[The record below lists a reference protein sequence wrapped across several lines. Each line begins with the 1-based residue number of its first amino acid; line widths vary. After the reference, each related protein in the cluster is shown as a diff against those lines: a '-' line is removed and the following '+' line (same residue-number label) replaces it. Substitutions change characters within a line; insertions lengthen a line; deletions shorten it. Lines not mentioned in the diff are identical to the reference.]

1 MNKITLLFTII
12 IGVIQFTS
20 AQTFTAGS
28 YKYRVIKDGVSVAA
42 ASQKLFGNV
51 IIPEAVNFGDKNYKV
66 TAVADSGFR
75 NCAGIKNLIL
85 PASITKIG
93 KAAFWGCESLKSII
107 IPNSITELEPE
118 VFSEC
123 AISQI
128 SIPNT
133 ITKIGNYVFY
143 NCNKLKRIHI
153 PDSVKQFGVGVFGGC
168 SSLKQIRLRTNLYN
182 KIIKDNPDYIEMNFM
197 KQADIIKN
205 KKDCIIF

>member
-133 ITKIGNYVFY
+133 ITK
-143 NCNKLKRIHI
+143 NKLSITLI
-153 PDSVKQFGVGVFGGC
+153 TPDVSRQISGVRV
-168 SSLKQIRLRTNLYN
+168 LPRLR
-182 KIIKDNPDYIEMNFM
+182 KI
-197 KQADIIKN
+197 ADAKSYSKITGIPA
-205 KKDCIIF
+205 I